1 MVLDKDSL
9 MEMDPN
15 IAVSIINLKLRD
27 FYSSLSEFCD
37 DIGADQQSLESKLLK
52 HGYTYK
58 EDINQFR

>member
-1 MVLDKDSL
+1 MDKDSL

-27 FYSSLSEFCD
+27 FYSSLSEFCN
-37 DIGADQQSLESKLLK
+37 DIGADQQSLENKLSK